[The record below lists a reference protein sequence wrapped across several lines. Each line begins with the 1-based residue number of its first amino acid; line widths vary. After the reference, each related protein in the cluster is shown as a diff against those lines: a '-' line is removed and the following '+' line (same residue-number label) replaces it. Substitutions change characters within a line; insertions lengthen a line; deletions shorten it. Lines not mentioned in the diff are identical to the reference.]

1 MGSRVKID
9 VATWSVVSEC
19 FEIQAGELSETVEAI
34 ERSIWSIFAQSLKLP
49 VPKVCAF
56 SREEGISLTA
66 AVSSIRLLTASSS
79 LIDHRTKR
87 EIQQA
92 LDLFNKLKKSL
103 LPPPASPLP
112 VASHL
117 RILHVAR
124 EVKTTLDACCLVL
137 INGLTWEQLKPPS
150 QLVD

>member
-1 MGSRVKID
+1 MGSRVKTD

-19 FEIQAGELSETVEAI
+19 FEIQATELPETIEAI
-34 ERSIWSIFAQSLKLP
+34 ERTIWSIFAQLVKVP
-49 VPKVCAF
+49 APKVCAF
-56 SREEGISLTA
+56 SREEGISITA

-79 LIDHRTKR
+79 LIDQRTKR

-92 LDLFNKLKKSL
+92 LNVLGKLKKSL
-103 LPPPASPLP
+103 LLPPASSSP

-117 RILHVAR
+117 RLLHVAR

-150 QLVD
+150 QLFD